1 VEKLTVPSEFGYAR
15 AADGAYIA
23 YRTMGEGPID
33 LVWQFDWLSNVD
45 TIPESDVFGTLFSS
59 LASFSRVIL
68 HDRRATGLSSRN
80 VAAPNLET
88 RVSDLVAVLDAVD
101 AIRPVLAGEREG
113 GAPNAL
119 LAATD
124 PERIRS
130 LIWYEPSLRS
140 TWTPDYPW
148 GARPEYVEREATDI
162 ALWGTTAYGE
172 AFIETEAVAGHD
184 IDPHDAEQ
192 VARLSRHTATPDVA
206 RELTRVWYETDVRA
220 LLPSI
225 QVPSLLLAFEGN
237 EDELAY
243 VAALMPDVRTQ
254 ILVGSESNKDYGGFA
269 DAIRGFLGVDTTPS
283 MDTILTTVM
292 FTDIVD
298 STPTQAR
305 LGDRAWEDL
314 IEQHHA
320 IVRRML
326 ARFRGL
332 EQDTA
337 GDGFY
342 ARFDGPAR
350 AIACATAIAEA
361 VRPLGIEVR
370 GGLHTGECEISDG
383 KCTGLSVSIGARVMA
398 QASPGEILVSQT
410 VKDLVAGSGLTFED
424 AGEHELKG
432 VPDRWRLYRVV
443 HE

>member
-1 VEKLTVPSEFGYAR
+1 MTVPSEFGYAR
-15 AADGAYIA
+15 ATDGAYIA

-33 LVWQFDWLSNVD
+33 LVWQFDWLNNVD

-59 LASFSRVIL
+59 LASFSRVIM

-80 VAAPNLET
+80 VPVPNLET

-101 AIRPVLAGEREG
+101 APRPVLAGEREG

-148 GARPEYVEREATDI
+148 GARPEYVERESADI
-162 ALWGTTAYGE
+162 EHWGTARYG
-172 AFIETEAVAGHD
+172 ATFIETEAVGGHD
-184 IDPHDAEQ
+184 IDPRDVEQ
-192 VARLSRHTATPDVA
+192 IARLSRHTATPDVA

-220 LLPSI
+220 VLPSI

-243 VAALMPDVRTQ
+243 AAALLPDVRTR
-254 ILVGSESNKDYGGFA
+254 ILAGAESDKDFGGFME
-269 DAIRGFLGVDTTPS
+269 AIRGFLGVDITPS
-283 MDTILTTVM
+283 LDTVLTTVM

-298 STPTQAR
+298 STRTQAR
-305 LGDRAWEDL
+305 LGDRAWKDL
-314 IEQHHA
+314 IERHHA
-320 IVRRML
+320 IVRGML
-326 ARFRGL
+326 ERFRGQ

-342 ARFDGPAR
+342 ACFDGPAR
-350 AIACATAIAEA
+350 AIACAKAISEA

-398 QASPGEILVSQT
+398 QAGPGEVLVSQT

-432 VPDRWRLYRVV
+432 VPDRWRLYRVAD
-443 HE
+443 

>member
-1 VEKLTVPSEFGYAR
+1 MKVLTEFGYAR
-15 AADGAYIA
+15 ATDGTYIA

-45 TIPESDVFGTLFSS
+45 TVPESDRFGPLFSS

-80 VAAPNLET
+80 VAVPNLET
-88 RVSDLVAVLDAVD
+88 RASDLVAVLEAVD
-101 AIRPVLAGEREG
+101 ARRPVLGGNREG

-124 PERIRS
+124 PERVRS
-130 LIWYEPSLRS
+130 LIWYDPSLRS
-140 TWTPDYPW
+140 TWAPDYPW
-148 GARPEYVEREATDI
+148 GARPEYVDRESEDI
-162 ALWGTTAYGE
+162 GLWGTTAYGA
-172 AFIETEAVAGHD
+172 AFIETEAVGGHD
-184 IDPHDAEQ
+184 IDPRVAETI
-192 VARLSRHTATPDVA
+192 ARLSRHTTTPDVA
-206 RELTRVWYETDVRA
+206 RELTRVWYETDIRA

-225 QVPSLLLAFEGN
+225 QVPSLLLAYEGDSGV
-237 EDELAY
+237 EEAGYAAGLIPDARTRILAG
-243 VAALMPDVRTQ
+243 AESDND
-254 ILVGSESNKDYGGFA
+254 LVEFV
-269 DAIRGFLGVDTTPS
+269 DAIRGFLGVDTAPS
-283 MDTILTTVM
+283 MDTVLTTVM

-305 LGDRAWEDL
+305 LGDRAWKDL

-320 IVRRML
+320 IVREML
-326 ARFRGL
+326 ERHRGQ

-350 AIACATAIAEA
+350 AIACAMAITQA
-361 VRPLGIEVR
+361 VRPLGVEVR
-370 GGLHTGECEISDG
+370 GGLHTGECEVSDG
-383 KCTGLSVSIGARVMA
+383 KCTGLSVSIGARVMSMA
-398 QASPGEILVSQT
+398 GPSEVLVSQT

-432 VPDRWRLYRVV
+432 VPDRWRVFRVMA
-443 HE
+443 

>member
-1 VEKLTVPSEFGYAR
+1 MTVPSEFGYAR

-23 YRTMGEGPID
+23 YRTMGEGTVD

-45 TIPESDVFGTLFSS
+45 TIPESDVFGTLFTS

-80 VAAPNLET
+80 VPAPNLET

-101 AIRPVLAGEREG
+101 APRPVLGGEREG

-124 PERIRS
+124 PGRIRS

-148 GARPEYVEREATDI
+148 GARPEYVEREAEDI
-162 ALWGTTAYGE
+162 ELWGTTAYGA
-172 AFIETEAVAGHD
+172 AFIETEAVGGHE

-220 LLPSI
+220 VLPSI

-237 EDELAY
+237 DDELAY
-243 VAALMPDVRTQ
+243 TASLMPDARTK
-254 ILVGSESNKDYGGFA
+254 ILAGAESDKDFDVFIEA
-269 DAIRGFLGVDTTPS
+269 VRGFLGVDITPS
-283 MDTILTTVM
+283 MESVLTTVM

-305 LGDRAWEDL
+305 LGDRAWKEL
-314 IEQHHA
+314 IEHHHA
-320 IVRRML
+320 IVRGML
-326 ARFRGL
+326 ERFRGV

-350 AIACATAIAEA
+350 AVACATAITEA

-398 QASPGEILVSQT
+398 QAGPGEVLVSQT

-432 VPDRWRLYRVV
+432 VPERWRLYRVAS
-443 HE
+443 